1 MNLFSS
7 LAPEGSA
14 EGSAPLEMPTVYT
27 VAPSSF
33 MAFAADTASLAT
45 PDSKP
50 LVEVGEPSVK
60 KITIFLAS
68 SRLEVWL
75 WASCKP
81 LSARVA
87 PAGLMELM
95 VLVNAAASVQG
106 DMAFITWL

>member
-1 MNLFSS
+1 M
-7 LAPEGSA
+7 
-14 EGSAPLEMPTVYT
+14 VYT
-27 VAPSSF
+27 VVPLSF
-33 MAFAADTASLAT
+33 MAFAAAIASLAT

-106 DMAFITWL
+106 DMVFITWL